1 MENLKIIYIDNHLI
15 ATVKPAG
22 VPSQED
28 ETGDVCIGDMVKAYI
43 KEKFNKPGEVYLGVL
58 HRLDRPVGGIMLFAR
73 TSKCAARL
81 SEQFKNQEI
90 HKTYL
95 ALLTGIP
102 AQSERRLEH
111 FLYKPGSVNKVK
123 ASPVPF
129 PGAKKAILDYKIL
142 KTGNQAALVE
152 INPLTGRQHQIRV
165 QMAAIKCPIKGDLK
179 YGSREPNPDKS
190 ICLFAHKIR
199 FQHPVTRKEME
210 IVAPLPDDSWWK
222 L

>member
-1 MENLKIIYIDNHLI
+1 MESLKIVYIDNHLI
-15 ATVKPAG
+15 AAVKPAG

-28 ETGDVCIGDMVKAYI
+28 ETGDACIGDMVKAFI
-43 KEKFNKPGEVYLGVL
+43 KEKFNKPGDVYLGVL

-81 SEQFKNQEI
+81 SEQFQNHKV
-90 HKTYL
+90 HKTYV

-102 AQSERRLEH
+102 AQSERKLEH
-111 FLYKPGSVNKVK
+111 FLYKPGTTNKVK

-129 PGAKKAILDYKIL
+129 PGAKKAILEYKIL
-142 KTGNQAALVE
+142 KAGNQSALVE
-152 INPLTGRQHQIRV
+152 VTPLTGRQHQIRV
-165 QMAAIKCPIKGDLK
+165 QMASIKCPIKGDIK
-179 YGSREPNPDKS
+179 YGSHVPNPDKS

-199 FQHPVTRKEME
+199 FYHPISQKEME
-210 IVAPLPDDSWWK
+210 LVATLPSEDWWK